1 MESTRGHF
9 PFLQLPIFKVPMIMS
24 SSEASTSGVAST
36 PPWIFKRGQ
45 GSGADLSILLTPMQG
60 SKINEQSKQSKGK
73 KAKAK
78 AKQAGK
84 RSKPV
89 GADGEHASVD
99 IKVDILPEPEQQ
111 LDNVAVEVAGVTAS
125 RQKFFLDC
133 LLGGIRSALKSA
145 VASIGLPVGSKPVEP
160 PASLGRVGQ
169 DEIFYHDSDYPILRR
184 CVGLGIDFAFDKKL
198 MLSGKGIYRWSACR
212 PQIQQV
218 AINMAKAAPWHVIM
232 FRLFMLRLFVS
243 FCPGKHLTSTNAW
256 CCWCC
261 VVLLL
266 RSFPALNL
274 QAYLHANATP
284 RQIIP
289 THAIICVNQSL

>member
-1 MESTRGHF
+1 
-9 PFLQLPIFKVPMIMS
+9 MIMS
-24 SSEASTSGVAST
+24 SSEASTSGAAST
-36 PPWIFKRGQ
+36 PPWIFERGH
-45 GSGADLSILLTPMQG
+45 GSGGADLSILLTQMQG
-60 SKINEQSKQSKGK
+60 SKINEQSKQSKSKGK

-84 RSKPV
+84 RSKPG

-160 PASLGRVGQ
+160 PASLGQVGP
-169 DEIFYHDSDYPILRR
+169 DEIFYHDSDYPILRK

-198 MLSGKGIYRWSACR
+198 VLSGKGIYRWSACR

-218 AINMAKAAPWHVIM
+218 A
-232 FRLFMLRLFVS
+232 
-243 FCPGKHLTSTNAW
+243 G
-256 CCWCC
+256 
-261 VVLLL
+261 
-266 RSFPALNL
+266 
-274 QAYLHANATP
+274 
-284 RQIIP
+284 
-289 THAIICVNQSL
+289 